1 MAELRS
7 YSLVSLSGAAW
18 SMLEGRAHLTVPV
31 VAMVGGAVVM
41 GMNSK
46 GPEYVPPEVLASFPQ
61 GLDQRPCV
69 LYHPEKGNGSALTP
83 ECISTMRMGQC
94 FGSFFDLG
102 DACLKT
108 SAWLDLDRC
117 TALGSEHQSI
127 MARAEAGE
135 MIEVSLGAY
144 IEMDA
149 EDGVSPDGI
158 PYSYVWRTI
167 LSYDHL
173 AIGLI
178 RQGEVGA
185 CSLEMGC
192 GANR

>member
-1 MAELRS
+1 MASERRYTL
-7 YSLVSLSGAAW
+7 LSGAAW
-18 SMLEGRAHLTVPV
+18 STLEGRAHLTVPV
-31 VAMVGGAVVM
+31 VVMVGGSVVM

-46 GPEYVPPEVLASFPQ
+46 GPEYIPPEVLAAFPE
-61 GLDQRPCV
+61 GLNQRPCV

-83 ECISTMRMGQC
+83 EAISAMRMGSC

-108 SAWLDLDRC
+108 SAWLDQDRC
-117 TALGSEHQSI
+117 IALGTEYQTILS
-127 MARAEAGE
+127 RAEAGD
-135 MIEVSLGAY
+135 MIEISLGCY
-144 IEMDA
+144 IDIEP
-149 EDGVSPDGI
+149 EDGISPAGV
-158 PYSYVWRTI
+158 PYSYIWRAI

-178 RQGEVGA
+178 NQGERGA

>member
-1 MAELRS
+1 
-7 YSLVSLSGAAW
+7 
-18 SMLEGRAHLTVPV
+18 MLENRAHLVVPT
-31 VAMVGGAVVM
+31 VAMVGGSVVM

-46 GPEYVPPEVLASFPQ
+46 GPEYIPPEVLAAFPE
-61 GLDQRPCV
+61 GLNQRPCV

-83 ECISTMRMGQC
+83 EAISAMRMGSC

-108 SAWLDLDRC
+108 DAWLDPDRC
-117 TALGSEHQSI
+117 TALGTEYQAI
-127 MARAEAGE
+127 LARAEAGE
-135 MIEVSLGAY
+135 QIEISLGAH
-144 IEMDA
+144 IDIDQ
-149 EDGVSPDGI
+149 EDGVSPFGI
-158 PYSYVWRTI
+158 PYSYIWRTI

-178 RQGEVGA
+178 GQGEVGA
-185 CSLEMGC
+185 CSLDMGC